1 MFSIVFVDYADRV
14 KAMRGTDAMQESLF
28 MMAKLE
34 DFVPSDHPLRAIR
47 ELVNDALVQLN
58 VLFNEIYADNGR
70 ASIAPEKLMR
80 ALLLQVFYSVRSE
93 RQLCE
98 QLRYN
103 LLFRWFVGLAIDDA
117 VWDHS
122 VFSKN
127 RDRLMEHAVMEA
139 FFGEVMGLAEA
150 KGLLSKEHFSVD
162 GTLIQAWAS
171 HKSFRPKDGSD
182 DQTPSGPG
190 RNAQADWKGKARTND
205 THQSRTDPDARL
217 FRKSRNT
224 ASILCYQGHVLM
236 ENRSGLVVSAVVTH
250 ADGSGE
256 RAAALA
262 MLDAI
267 GGSQAKSLGADKAY
281 DTQDFVAAC
290 RERNVTPH
298 VASNDTRR
306 GGSAI
311 DRRTTRHGGYA
322 LSQTIRKRIE
332 EHFGWAKT
340 VGRIRQTVYRGM
352 RRVDQHFKLTM
363 TASNIVRIARILCAV
378 PTGAA

>member
-1 MFSIVFVDYADRV
+1 
-14 KAMRGTDAMQESLF
+14 MRGTDGMQESLF
-28 MMAKLE
+28 TVTKLE

-47 ELVNDALVQLN
+47 DLVNEALVQLN
-58 VLFNEIYADNGR
+58 GLFNKIYDDYGR
-70 ASIAPEKLMR
+70 PSIPPEKLMR
-80 ALLLQVFYSVRSE
+80 ALMLQVFYSVRSE
-93 RQLCE
+93 RQICE

-127 RDRLMEHAVMEA
+127 RDRLLEHAVVEA
-139 FFGEVMGLAEA
+139 FFTEIMRLTDA

-171 HKSFRPKDGSD
+171 HKSFRPKDGGN

-190 RNAQADWKGKARTND
+190 RNAQSDWKGKPRTND
-205 THQSRTDPDARL
+205 THESTTDPDSRL
-217 FRKSRNT
+217 YRKSHNT
-224 ASILCYQGHVLM
+224 ASVLCYQGHVLM
-236 ENRSGLVVSAVVTH
+236 ENRSGLVVGAVVTH
-250 ADGSGE
+250 ADGKGE

-262 MLDAI
+262 MLDSLP
-267 GGSQAKSLGADKAY
+267 GEQRKTLGADKAY

-298 VASNDTRR
+298 IAIYDTRAR
-306 GGSAI
+306 GGSMI
-311 DRRTTRHGGYA
+311 DARTTRHPGYV
-322 LSQTIRKRIE
+322 LSQIVRKRIE
-332 EHFGWAKT
+332 EHFGWGKT
-340 VGRIRQTVYRGM
+340 IGRIRQTVYRGL

-363 TASNIVRIARILCAV
+363 TASNILRIARILAV
-378 PTGAA
+378 APQGAT